1 MFLIVDHVVFIVVV
15 VVVVV
20 FVAVVA
26 LAVVV
31 DAAAAAAAGAEFDV
45 VISADVAVVF
55 SILLLFSFF
64 L

>member
-15 VVVVV
+15 VVVV
-20 FVAVVA
+20 FVAAVA

-31 DAAAAAAAGAEFDV
+31 DAAAAAGAEFDV